1 MMHEELRKAVCDAN
15 IELQRQKLVICS
27 WGNVSGIDR
36 SPGEPIGRQGVV
48 AIKPSGV
55 TYDELTP
62 DKMVLLGLD
71 GNVIEGALKPSSDT
85 PTHLEL
91 YRNFEAVSGICHTH
105 SPIATMWAQSC
116 REIPCFGTTHADYFY
131 GSIPVTEVMTEDAI
145 QNDYELNTGR
155 VIVRRFA
162 GIDPMKMPAVLVANH
177 GPFTWGKTPAMAVE
191 SMVVLEQIATLA
203 LGTITINPNQ
213 GQISKV
219 LLDKHY
225 LRKHGKN
232 AYYGQ
237 GSPDAK

>member
-1 MMHEELRKAVCDAN
+1 MYEELRKAVCDAN
-15 IELQRQKLVICS
+15 IELQKKRLVICS

-36 SPGEPIGRQGVV
+36 PAGVV
-48 AIKPSGV
+48 AIKPSGL
-55 TYDELTP
+55 TYDELTAE
-62 DKMVLLGLD
+62 KIVLLDLD
-71 GNVIEGALKPSSDT
+71 GNIVEGDLNPSSDT

-91 YRNFEAVSGICHTH
+91 YKNFEAIGGVCHTH

-131 GSIPVTEVMTEDAI
+131 GPIPVTEVMTKDQI
-145 QNDYELNTGR
+145 QSDYELNTGKA
-155 VIVRRFA
+155 IVRRFA

-177 GPFTWGKTPAMAVE
+177 GPFSWGRSPAEAVE
-191 SMVVLEQIATLA
+191 ATVVLEHVAATA
-203 LGTITINPNQ
+203 LGTITINPSQ
-213 GQISKV
+213 GPINEA

-237 GSPDAK
+237 QKRKTE